1 MSGAAAKKPSSPQA
15 NTLSTELLDR
25 LLSFLSPQ
33 SVSQSDC
40 TDAWGALEPA
50 MGPILEDFY
59 ARLVQDPDLA
69 RIFSGYEDKSK
80 DIAAR
85 QVKHWHG
92 LMTQKP
98 GIDFQGR
105 SIRIAEAHVRIGL
118 PSHWYIAAY
127 GRVLAGAI
135 PALFAKYRLN
145 PKKAERVVAAL
156 ISRAFLDICAAQ
168 EGYENG
174 IRIRFEEDNRRDTN
188 LASLRSVADTIVSI
202 NDLSLN
208 MALLQSSTD
217 EATSNSQSISAAA
230 EELLTSV
237 QQIAENSDGAAERAR
252 STNASVHESIGA
264 MDSVASSIADIARTA
279 EESAQSLK
287 ELNEASEQIS
297 DFLSVIETISD
308 QTNLLALNATIE
320 AARAGEAGR
329 GFAVVASEVK
339 SLATQAAKATEDI
352 SDRIAALKSGMSVIE
367 QALEGSRSAVQSGQ
381 STIEGANSLIRSVG
395 DQVSD
400 VTGRMEEISAI
411 LKQQESTTAE
421 ISTNITGVADRAGD
435 NRTRLNQMVESL
447 KGSNDAFLGN
457 AQSWFVADSHRS
469 LVQMAKID
477 HVVFKKKIV
486 DTVSGHVEGRAVDV
500 PDHHNC
506 RLGKWYDSLNV
517 PAIRNHTA
525 YKSLVEPHKRVHAA
539 GRSALEALEAGDRR
553 NAYARLVDLEDASKE
568 VLALLDALA
577 EAFDGELKSADS
589 RYVSRRPVSQVQAQS
604 RSDKSQGLIHIE
616 NVSEGGLGIAS
627 SEEVGGIGEAIQVE
641 HNGQTVLGEI
651 AWKKDGKAGIRL
663 LKGRLDV

>member
-1 MSGAAAKKPSSPQA
+1 MTGAAAPKASTPSA
-15 NTLSTELLDR
+15 TAVSTELLDR
-25 LLSFLSPQ
+25 LLSFLSPKP
-33 SVSQSDC
+33 VSQEDC
-40 TDAWGALEPA
+40 RDAWNALEPA
-50 MGPILEDFY
+50 LNPILDDFY
-59 ARLVQDPDLA
+59 ARLVDDPDLA
-69 RIFSGYEDKSK
+69 AIFSGYEDQAKN
-80 DIAAR
+80 IAAR
-85 QVKHWHG
+85 QVTHWRG
-92 LMTQKP
+92 LMTEHP
-98 GIDFQGR
+98 GINFQGR
-105 SIRIAEAHVRIGL
+105 SVRIAEAHVRIGL

-127 GRVLAGAI
+127 GRVLSGAI
-135 PALFAKYRLN
+135 PALFSKYRLN

-174 IRIRFEEDNRRDTN
+174 IRVRVEEDNRRDTN

-208 MALLQSSTD
+208 MALLQSSTE

-297 DFLSVIETISD
+297 DFLSVIETIAD

-320 AARAGEAGR
+320 AARAGEAGK

-352 SDRIAALKSGMSVIE
+352 SERISALKNGMAVIE
-367 QALEGSRSAVQSGQ
+367 RALDGSRSAVENGQ

-400 VTGRMEEISAI
+400 VTGRMEEISSI

-435 NRTRLNQMVESL
+435 NRNRLDEMAQSL
-447 KGSNDAFLGN
+447 KGSNDTFLNN
-457 AQSWFVADSHRS
+457 AQDWFVADSHRS

-486 DTVSGHVEGRAVDV
+486 DTVSGYVEGRAVDV

-506 RLGKWYDSLNV
+506 RLGKWYDGLNV
-517 PAIRNHTA
+517 PAIRNHKA
-525 YKSLVEPHKRVHAA
+525 YRDLVEPHKRVHAA
-539 GRSALEALEAGDRR
+539 GRGALEALEAGDRR
-553 NAYARLVDLEDASKE
+553 NAYAKLVELEDASQE
-568 VLALLDALA
+568 VLSLLETLA
-577 EAFDGELKSADS
+577 EAFDGELKEADS
-589 RYVSRRPVSQVQAQS
+589 RHVSRRPVKDVQAQS
-604 RSDKSQGLIHIE
+604 RSDNGQGAIHIE
-616 NVSEGGLGIAS
+616 NISEGGLGIAGAHAG
-627 SEEVGGIGEAIQVE
+627 EVGETIQVE
-641 HNGQTVLGEI
+641 HNGQTILGEI
-651 AWKKDGKAGIRL
+651 AWKKDGKAGVRL
-663 LKGRLDV
+663 LKGKLDV